1 MPQFYTQDD
10 ILVLISH
17 GSGGV
22 GAAEYN
28 CARYFLQH
36 GYRVGLLDYFSKW
49 NIPKLFW
56 NYKPNR
62 EDDYYVTFDT
72 MLTKV
77 ELPDEK
83 IVHIGFSLGG
93 YFGILNNQKFYKNFC
108 FYPGILGLHN
118 DKNYDNTTVII
129 AEKDN
134 WCTHDYKFKNTWYAK
149 GCYHGFM
156 IPCKDKTIPVA
167 KYKFPSRMTYDQYV
181 SLMPNHNY
189 LTNTYG
195 YTEENIRLLVNEKC
209 SIMYLNQ
216 IKECL

>member
-1 MPQFYTQDD
+1 MMFSGLISKSVIRDNMLILMPQFYTQDD

-17 GSGGV
+17 GSGGI

-56 NYKPNR
+56 NYQPNR
-62 EDDYYVTFDT
+62 QDDYYVTFDT
-72 MLTKV
+72 ILTKV

-108 FYPGILGLHN
+108 FYPGILGLHD
-118 DKNYDNTTVII
+118 DKNYDNTTL
-129 AEKDN
+129 
-134 WCTHDYKFKNTWYAK
+134 
-149 GCYHGFM
+149 
-156 IPCKDKTIPVA
+156 
-167 KYKFPSRMTYDQYV
+167 KY
-181 SLMPNHNY
+181 
-189 LTNTYG
+189 
-195 YTEENIRLLVNEKC
+195 
-209 SIMYLNQ
+209 
-216 IKECL
+216 